1 MILGL
6 IKDYYTIIIFNIM
19 SRIMKEMTKKED
31 DTTRKWEYF

>member
-19 SRIMKEMTKKED
+19 SRIMKEMTKEEY